1 MKRPWPPYGL
11 NNKTRTRA
19 RPTIANERTEGA
31 TSANGPERGM
41 RNDEERRRAKE
52 GRTTKSIKQVPTYP
66 PWLAF
71 PRAENAEPVPWIQ
84 YQEAAAPP
92 FFSPF
97 SALLLPFLTLIRRL
111 SSSSSSRLVFESLF
125 LGLSFLLVISSS
137 RSGFRLGW
145 FVRGYA
151 RQSMCPVHG
160 ALHRGH
166 EAGSRRKK
174 RIAVSVAPP
183 MLFLLLHNVPFR
195 FEDERSLTSISHRF
209 PDVSRCLFD
218 VVLLEFCP
226 FSSCKRFRKRSR
238 KLSLSN
244 VEKRRAASENGDAK
258 SSKKSSGGR
267 APVAFVRHT
276 RTDYS
281 CVEFFADFWQAV
293 YGGCSRG

>member
-1 MKRPWPPYGL
+1 M
-11 NNKTRTRA
+11 TR
-19 RPTIANERTEGA
+19 
-31 TSANGPERGM
+31 RG
-41 RNDEERRRAKE
+41 EERRR
-52 GRTTKSIKQVPTYP
+52 GGTTKSIKQVPTYP

-97 SALLLPFLTLIRRL
+97 STLLLPFLTLIRRL
-111 SSSSSSRLVFESLF
+111 SSSSSSRFVFESLF

-209 PDVSRCLFD
+209 PYISWCLLG
-218 VVLLEFCP
+218 VILSELRP
-226 FSSCKRFRKRSR
+226 FSSGKRSRKRSR
-238 KLSLSN
+238 KLSSSN
-244 VEKRRAASENGDAK
+244 VEERRATSENGDAK

>member
-31 TSANGPERGM
+31 TPANGPERGM

-97 SALLLPFLTLIRRL
+97 STLLLPFLTLIRRL
-111 SSSSSSRLVFESLF
+111 SSSSSSSRFVFESLF
-125 LGLSFLLVISSS
+125 LGLSSLLVISSS

-183 MLFLLLHNVPFR
+183 MLFLLLRNVPFR

-209 PDVSRCLFD
+209 PDVSWCLLG
-218 VVLLEFCP
+218 VVLLQLRP
-226 FSSCKRFRKRSR
+226 FSSCKRSRKRSR
-238 KLSLSN
+238 KL
-244 VEKRRAASENGDAK
+244 
-258 SSKKSSGGR
+258 R
-267 APVAFVRHT
+267 AP
-276 RTDYS
+276 
-281 CVEFFADFWQAV
+281 W
-293 YGGCSRG
+293 